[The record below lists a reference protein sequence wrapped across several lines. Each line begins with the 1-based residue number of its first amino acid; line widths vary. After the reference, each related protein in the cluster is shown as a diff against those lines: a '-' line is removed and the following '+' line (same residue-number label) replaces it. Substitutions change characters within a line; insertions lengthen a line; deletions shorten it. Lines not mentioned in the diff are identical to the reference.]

1 MRLRGKTALV
11 TGAAGGIGSA
21 AAFCFAEE
29 GASLVLS
36 DIDLDGCE
44 TVCRRIRAQGGKAS
58 AVGADLTIEEQI
70 VDLFAAVRRTE
81 GGLDILVNIA
91 GGDLDPFSAAD
102 SISSE
107 SIDRNIALNLKSC
120 MLCCREAIKIMQPRQ
135 YGRIVNMSSLVY
147 RGADHQFSYAAA
159 KGGIAAFTRSLAL
172 SLGQSSI
179 TVNALAPALV
189 DVPVFRKALGPSRW
203 EALARECAS
212 RYPLKRVASPL
223 DVARAALFLASD
235 DASFITGQI
244 LEISGGARL

>member
-21 AAFCFAEE
+21 AALCFAEE

-36 DIDLDGCE
+36 DIDIDGCE
-44 TVCRRIRAQGGKAS
+44 TLCRQITERGGNAS
-58 AVGADLTIEEQI
+58 VVGADLTSEEQI
-70 VDLFAAVRRTE
+70 VDLFAAIRKTE
-81 GGLDILVNIA
+81 GRLDILVNIA
-91 GGDLDPFSAAD
+91 GGDLDPFSGAD
-102 SISSE
+102 AISGE
-107 SIDRNIALNLKSC
+107 AIDRNLALNLKSC
-120 MLCCREAIKIMQPRQ
+120 MLSCREAVKIMQPRQ

-172 SLGQSSI
+172 SLGQSNI

-189 DVPVFRKALGPSRW
+189 DVPVFRKALGTERW
-203 EALARECAS
+203 EALVRECAS
-212 RYPLKRVASPL
+212 RYPLKRVATSL
-223 DVARAALFLASD
+223 DVAKAALFLASD